1 MGTARQDV
9 SRSVAHFTDLRE
21 RSSNPPGPAHYAAGS
36 ARLTRRGP
44 RGAAGRQP
52 RSRRPTSRGPPVRAD
67 PRMGP
72 RPHRPAGVHVPGA
85 RPQGHLMRRRDW
97 PARNEALRELGMSTR
112 VTTQRWQGP
121 GDVPTRS
128 RRVDPQ
134 WGKPLRRAERG
145 HLVDC
150 EAPFGQQLHHVPVR
164 QCVACTP
171 LRPSDHQ
178 RIPVSI
184 LLRSAQCRV
193 AQTTS

>member
-1 MGTARQDV
+1 V
-9 SRSVAHFTDLRE
+9 WLVC
-21 RSSNPPGPAHYAAGS
+21 
-36 ARLTRRGP
+36 
-44 RGAAGRQP
+44 
-52 RSRRPTSRGPPVRAD
+52 TSPSD
-67 PRMGP
+67 T
-72 RPHRPAGVHVPGA
+72 AGVHVPGA
-85 RPQGHLMRRRDW
+85 RPQGHQMRRRDW

-178 RIPVSI
+178 PDTSVDLAEISSVSRGTDDFI
-184 LLRSAQCRV
+184 ALN
-193 AQTTS
+193 